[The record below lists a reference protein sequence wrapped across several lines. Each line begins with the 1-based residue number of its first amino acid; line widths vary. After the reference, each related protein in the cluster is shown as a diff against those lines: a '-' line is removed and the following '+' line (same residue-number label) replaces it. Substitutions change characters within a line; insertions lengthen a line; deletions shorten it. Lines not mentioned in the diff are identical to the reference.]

1 MNAKKCDR
9 CGKLYEYEKPKL
21 TKIGNIDTYGIA
33 WELHCNNR
41 FIDLCSDCLNGFKK
55 WFEEVE

>member
-1 MNAKKCDR
+1 MKAKKCDR
-9 CGKLYEYEKPKL
+9 CGKLYEYEKPKF

-41 FIDLCSDCLNGFKK
+41 FIDLCSDCLTGFKK
-55 WFEEVE
+55 WFEEGK